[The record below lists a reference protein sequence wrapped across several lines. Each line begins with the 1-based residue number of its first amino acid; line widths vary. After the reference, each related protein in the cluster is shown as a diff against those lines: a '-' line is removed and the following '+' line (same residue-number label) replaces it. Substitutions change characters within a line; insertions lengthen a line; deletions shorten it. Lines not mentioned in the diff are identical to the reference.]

1 MAFLLYWA
9 LPYLSPL
16 QSAAIEISNFVCLTP
31 LVSLQ
36 TLPPLSEIS
45 NHPFWLAIEHNYSLK
60 MQIDMII
67 TILSQLKTEKVMY
80 FQKQLKQLALY
91 YRLSCIAGNMLSVS
105 KMQTQI
111 WCTVQNNL
119 FQSWFLNSEE
129 TTRRIEP

>member
-1 MAFLLYWA
+1 
-9 LPYLSPL
+9 
-16 QSAAIEISNFVCLTP
+16 
-31 LVSLQ
+31 
-36 TLPPLSEIS
+36 
-45 NHPFWLAIEHNYSLK
+45 

-80 FQKQLKQLALY
+80 FQKQLNQLALY

-119 FQSWFLNSEE
+119 FQSWFLYSEE
-129 TTRRIEP
+129 TTGRIEP

>member
-1 MAFLLYWA
+1 
-9 LPYLSPL
+9 
-16 QSAAIEISNFVCLTP
+16 
-31 LVSLQ
+31 
-36 TLPPLSEIS
+36 
-45 NHPFWLAIEHNYSLK
+45 

-67 TILSQLKTEKVMY
+67 TILSQLKTEKVLY

-91 YRLSCIAGNMLSVS
+91 HRLSCIAGNMLSVS

-129 TTRRIEP
+129 TTGRIEP

>member
-1 MAFLLYWA
+1 
-9 LPYLSPL
+9 
-16 QSAAIEISNFVCLTP
+16 
-31 LVSLQ
+31 
-36 TLPPLSEIS
+36 
-45 NHPFWLAIEHNYSLK
+45 

-119 FQSWFLNSEE
+119 FQSWFLYSEE
-129 TTRRIEP
+129 TTGRIEP